1 MINKDLDA
9 IKQIAGPIV
18 EAAGL
23 FLVDVEIK
31 HQKIPELWILV
42 DSEHEGVNLDSCSK
56 ISNELGNELDEN
68 SSFQGRFRLNVSSP
82 GLSRP
87 LSDNR
92 QYPKNKGR
100 QAKVKFTKED
110 NYHSIEGVISDVTNT
125 HIFVQTPDGNI
136 TEIPFGSLVETKIIP
151 KIS

>member
-1 MINKDLDA
+1 MINKDLD
-9 IKQIAGPIV
+9 IVKQKAAAIV

-31 HQKIPELWILV
+31 HQKVPELWILV
-42 DSEHEGVNLDSCSK
+42 DSEHGGVGLGTCSK
-56 ISNELGNELDEN
+56 ISNELGIELEEL

-87 LSDNR
+87 LSDIR

-100 QAKVKFTKED
+100 NAKLKFTKED
-110 NYHSIEGVISDVTNT
+110 NYHSIEGVIYDVTDT
-125 HIFVQTPDGNI
+125 HIMVEKPDGNLS
-136 TEIPFGSLVETKIIP
+136 EIPFGSLVETRIIP
-151 KIS
+151 KI